1 MDPLTILGAAAA
13 SAQMASYAVK
23 GVLRTAQLFKEIN
36 HAPSQALDLLSY
48 IEREATAVNRLLRPD
63 SPVFSQLSTSQYAQL
78 CPYAIDARKAL
89 EAVQKVLQALEDDHK
104 NPEGKLVPRVWKSI
118 ITAKVVRDIESD
130 LKVIE
135 RLNASLIRELNV
147 SGFETQSVL
156 RGQSEQILELASVSS
171 ARADVA
177 YESLDLTSTLQ
188 TQAIENV
195 SKSITSFSQGL
206 DTVRQEGSNHH
217 GTLKQSIDST
227 KVELADVRQ
236 DLGVLKSNSEI
247 ANVTVTDIKSMVSG
261 QSIVLK
267 SLMEIKNKE
276 LVELIREK
284 SRLDRTAFLAD
295 VRNELCTQLMRASAP
310 YRRTPQEL
318 TRTGDSVFEVNL
330 TAGTATYS
338 SSAIPPVG
346 QINRGGPTYSLTS
359 PWKCTCRQGRT
370 AKVWTYGRMGFRV
383 EKQNIRHC
391 LAHGKVHSWSYA
403 IQAKLGPWLNGVLEF
418 TLGLQRY
425 GHSWSPQTPLKF
437 RATVK
442 RGDSLL
448 FKLFDEFVAT
458 CPQIQIWEPELE
470 AELSDAVVCRQA
482 KGYRLLLWNKE
493 ATERH
498 MARLVR
504 SIREVISSGR
514 ASGSDVDEQGHTLLM
529 EVFYLIFLF
538 RNDANHYSIY
548 LMDLLELGRISQVDP
563 MAVAPMN
570 YAYSPTV
577 LNAPPKP
584 TKSTA
589 YYLFYVIEFS
599 NLSDQ
604 FVARIMEQYDGIIDS
619 LGEQEQDSWRW
630 GSLKLFTHHPSIAK
644 DWGYSRQRLAII
656 RRSLADLRDSCSE
669 DDVRYNDR
677 FHFSCMELAIEFAEI
692 RSESHESATQLEQLM
707 EIYKMLRVALIEVP
721 LEKFWMIW
729 WDIADEIVLPLLKEE
744 ACKGGRPVWS
754 PLGPPY
760 LDAFKAEKAQKRVDR
775 WAVALKNAGYRGWN
789 FEDVI
794 KVHFAPFLLHAE
806 AYRQRKLSFK
816 RHRRMTKPKVNLR
829 MRAYTTSWM

>member
-13 SAQMASYAVK
+13 SAQIASSVVK

-36 HAPSQALDLLSY
+36 QAPSQALDLLSY
-48 IEREATAVNRLLRPD
+48 IEREVTAANRLLRPD

-104 NPEGKLVPRVWKSI
+104 NSEGKLVPRVWKSI
-118 ITAKVVRDIESD
+118 VTAKVVRDIESD

-135 RLNASLIRELNV
+135 RLNTSLIRELNV

-177 YESLDLTSTLQ
+177 YESLNLTSTLQ

-261 QSIVLK
+261 QSIALE
-267 SLMEIKNKE
+267 SQMEIKNKA
-276 LVELIREK
+276 LVELIREQ
-284 SRLDRTAFLAD
+284 SLLDRTAILAD
-295 VRNELCTQLMRASAP
+295 VRNELRTQLMGASAP
-310 YRRTPQEL
+310 YQRTPQEL
-318 TRTGDSVFEVNL
+318 TRTKDSVFELNL

-338 SSAIPPVG
+338 YSAIPSVG
-346 QINRGGPTYSLTS
+346 QINREGLTYSSSS
-359 PWKCTCRQGRT
+359 PWKCTCRQGRST
-370 AKVWTYGRMGFRV
+370 KVWTYGKMGLRI
-383 EKQNIRHC
+383 ENQNIRHC
-391 LAHGKVHSWSYA
+391 PVHGKVHSWSYA

-425 GHSWSPQTPLKF
+425 GHNWSPQTPLKF

-448 FKLFDEFVAT
+448 FTLFDEFVAT
-458 CPQIQIWEPELE
+458 CPQLQILGSE
-470 AELSDAVVCRQA
+470 AECEYSDKVVCRQA
-482 KGYRLLLWNKE
+482 KRHRLLLWNKE

-529 EVFYLIFLF
+529 EIFYLMFLF
-538 RNDANHYSIY
+538 KHDANHYSIY
-548 LMDLLELGRISQVDP
+548 LMDLLELARISQVDP

-570 YAYSPTV
+570 YAYSPNFYYA
-577 LNAPPKP
+577 LPKSK
-584 TKSTA
+584 KSTA
-589 YYLFYVIEFS
+589 FYLYYVMEFS

-619 LGEQEQDSWRW
+619 LGEQEQGSWRW
-630 GSLKLFTHHPSIAK
+630 GSLKLFTHHPSIAEE
-644 DWGYSRQRLAII
+644 WGYSRRRLAII
-656 RRSLADLRDSCSE
+656 RRCLADLRDSFSE
-669 DDVRYNDR
+669 GDVRYNDR
-677 FHFSCMELAIEFAEI
+677 FQFSDMELAVEFAEI

-707 EIYKMLRVALIEVP
+707 KTYKMLRVALIEVP
-721 LEKFWMIW
+721 LEKFWVIW
-729 WDIADEIVLPLLKEE
+729 WGITDEIVLPLLKEE
-744 ACKGGRPVWS
+744 ACKRGRPVWS

-760 LDAFKAEKAQKRVDR
+760 LDAFIAEKAQKRVDR
-775 WAVALKNAGYRGWN
+775 WAVVLKNAGYRGWN

-794 KVHFAPFLLHAE
+794 KVHFEPFLLHAE

-829 MRAYTTSWM
+829 MRAYSTSQM

>member
-48 IEREATAVNRLLRPD
+48 IEREVTAVNRLLRPD
-63 SPVFSQLSTSQYAQL
+63 SPVFSQLSTIQYAQL
-78 CPYAIDARKAL
+78 CPYAIEARKAL
-89 EAVQKVLQALEDDHK
+89 EAVQKVLQALEHDHK
-104 NPEGKLVPRVWKSI
+104 SPEGKLVPRVWKSI
-118 ITAKVVRDIESD
+118 ITAKVVRNIESD

-135 RLNASLIRELNV
+135 RLNTCLIRELNV

-177 YESLDLTSTLQ
+177 YESLNLTSTLQ

-195 SKSITSFSQGL
+195 SKSITLFSQDL

-217 GTLKQSIDST
+217 GTLKQSIDSL
-227 KVELADVRQ
+227 KVELAEVRQ
-236 DLGVLKSNSEI
+236 DLGVLKSNSGI

-261 QSIVLK
+261 QSIALE
-267 SLMEIKNKE
+267 SQMEIKNKE
-276 LVELIREK
+276 LAELIREQGM
-284 SRLDRTAFLAD
+284 LDRTALLAD
-295 VRNELCTQLMRASAP
+295 MRNKLRTQLIRASAP
-310 YRRTPQEL
+310 YQPTPQKL
-318 TRTGDSVFEVNL
+318 TRTGDSVYEVNL

-338 SSAIPPVG
+338 YSAIPPVE
-346 QINRGGPTYSLTS
+346 QINREGLTDSSPS
-359 PWKCTCRQGRT
+359 PWRCTCRRGRT

-383 EKQNIRHC
+383 ENQNFRHC
-391 LAHGKVHSWSYA
+391 PAHGKVQSWSYA
-403 IQAKLGPWLNGVLEF
+403 IQTKLGPWLNGVLEF
-418 TLGLQRY
+418 TLGLQY
-425 GHSWSPQTPLKF
+425 GNGWSPQMSLKF
-437 RATVK
+437 KATVK
-442 RGDSLL
+442 RTDSLL

-458 CPQIQIWEPELE
+458 CPQVQKPLDPRPPNGFVWSEQIKQ
-470 AELSDAVVCRQA
+470 R
-482 KGYRLLLWNKE
+482 RLLLWNKE

-498 MARLVR
+498 MTHLVR

-529 EVFYLIFLF
+529 EIFYLIFLF
-538 RNDANHYSIY
+538 RNDANDYSIY
-548 LMDLLELGRISQVDP
+548 LMDLLELARISQVDP
-563 MAVAPMN
+563 MAVAPMD
-570 YAYSPTV
+570 YAYSPDTFNV
-577 LNAPPKP
+577 LPKS

-589 YYLFYVIEFS
+589 YYLYYVIEFS

-604 FVARIMEQYDGIIDS
+604 FVARIMEHYEGIIDS
-619 LGEQEQDSWRW
+619 LGEQAQNSWRW
-630 GSLKLFTHHPSIAK
+630 GSLNLFTRHPSIAEE
-644 DWGYSRQRLAII
+644 WGYSRRRLAII
-656 RRSLADLRDSCSE
+656 RRSLADLKDSCSE
-669 DDVRYNDR
+669 DDARYNDR
-677 FHFSCMELAIEFAEI
+677 FQFPDIVLAVEFAEI

-729 WDIADEIVLPLLKEE
+729 WGIADEIVLPLLKEE
-744 ACKGGRPVWS
+744 ACKGVRLVWS
-754 PLGPPY
+754 PLGPQY
-760 LDAFKAEKAQKRVDR
+760 LDAFKVEKAQKRVDR